1 MNVLSYRI
9 IGEEQGGR
17 GEFSNDTLQ
26 FLQRNFSSSLSR
38 RSFPT
43 PLYAISF
50 SLSYPTL
57 FFGEERVFH
66 FFPKPEFWFT
76 LMFYS
81 ALIKSI
87 RGYRMSRNL
96 SYTNTGLT
104 HQINKIWRKYGKTT
118 DQQSKLIH
126 FLKFTHFSPVL
137 HFMWK
142 PVIWLAQQMKWLVS
156 IWNPILGWNRLIK

>member
-9 IGEEQGGR
+9 IGQEQGGR

-26 FLQRNFSSSLSR
+26 FLQRNFSSALLR

-57 FFGEERVFH
+57 FFGEECVFH

-76 LMFYS
+76 LIFYS

-87 RGYRMSRNL
+87 KDYRMSRNL
-96 SYTNTGLT
+96 SYTNTG
-104 HQINKIWRKYGKTT
+104 
-118 DQQSKLIH
+118 
-126 FLKFTHFSPVL
+126 
-137 HFMWK
+137 
-142 PVIWLAQQMKWLVS
+142 
-156 IWNPILGWNRLIK
+156 